1 LTSEPVA
8 PRTPTLAVGAVAKAG
23 HALLLVRRGQA
34 PERGRWSLPG
44 GRVEPGE
51 LLSAAV
57 ERETAEETGLVVR
70 CGALVGWAERIGP
83 THHFVILDFEVALQG
98 DQVPVAGG
106 DADEV
111 AWVPLTALHSMELVS
126 GLEDFLRQHGVTA

>member
-1 LTSEPVA
+1 M
-8 PRTPTLAVGAVAKAG
+8 AKAG
-23 HALLLVRRGQA
+23 DALLLVRRGQP

-44 GRVEPGE
+44 GKVEPGE

-83 THHFVILDFEVALQG
+83 THHFVILDFAVALQD

-111 AWVPLTALHSMELVS
+111 AWVPLTALHSMELVT